1 VDLIPIPQERMLI
14 PPVELIPNQP
24 VGLILILVAVKRV
37 LVLVKPINYTP
48 VPAVDTRILNH
59 SNIFMATK
67 PTPIPVGLIH
77 TPVAAGLILNTHTDL
92 IPMCCIQSIVHTLTA
107 PMEDHQDTPST
118 LTSQQTHLST
128 EVIQTEREHQK
139 VADHQDS

>member
-1 VDLIPIPQERMLI
+1 MLI
-14 PPVELIPNQP
+14 PAVELIPIQP
-24 VGLILILVAVKRV
+24 VGHILILVAVKRV

-67 PTPIPVGLIH
+67 PTPIPVGLIR
-77 TPVAAGLILNTHTDL
+77 TPVAVGLIHIPVAVALILNTHTDL
-92 IPMCCIQSIVHTLTA
+92 IPMCRIQSIVHTLTA

-128 EVIQTEREHQK
+128 EVIQKEREHQK
-139 VADHQDS
+139 LADHQDS